1 MLLFLGYMSREC
13 LFVNLYQYKLTKSFL
28 IVYSVALLNTVAMVK
43 NVRDKKKRAKWS
55 ENDLQ
60 SAMAAVISGCS
71 QRSAAS
77 RFNIPKRTLHNHIDL
92 GNTGKTLG
100 RLY

>member
-1 MLLFLGYMSREC
+1 M
-13 LFVNLYQYKLTKSFL
+13 
-28 IVYSVALLNTVAMVK
+28 LLNTVAMVK
-43 NVRDKKKRAKWS
+43 TVGDKKRAKWS

-77 RFNIPKRTLHNHIDL
+77 RFNIPRRTLRNHIDS
-92 GNTGKTLG
+92 GNTHRQDIGKKDCIN
-100 RLY
+100 